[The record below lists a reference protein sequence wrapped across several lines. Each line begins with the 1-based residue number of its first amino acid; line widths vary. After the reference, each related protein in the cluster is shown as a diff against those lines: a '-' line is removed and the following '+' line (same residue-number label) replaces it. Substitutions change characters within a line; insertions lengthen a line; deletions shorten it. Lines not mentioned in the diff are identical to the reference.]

1 MKDET
6 KPLNDEW
13 WCHTFEDKSRQRF
26 FGFFP
31 LYFFGFKLPTGF
43 QQNGISCS
51 VMTLQT
57 HIKVTDTS
65 QQLTEV
71 IHHFLK

>member
-26 FGFFP
+26 FVFFP
-31 LYFFGFKLPTGF
+31 LYFFGFELPTGF

-57 HIKVTDTS
+57 HIKMTDTS

-71 IHHFLK
+71 IHHFLE

>member
-1 MKDET
+1 MMNGGAT
-6 KPLNDEW
+6 PLKINQDRG
-13 WCHTFEDKSRQRF
+13 FLF
-26 FGFFP
+26 FFP
-31 LYFFGFKLPTGF
+31 LYFFGFELPTGF

-57 HIKVTDTS
+57 HIKMTDTS

>member
-1 MKDET
+1 MMNGGATLLKINQDRGF
-6 KPLNDEW
+6 L
-13 WCHTFEDKSRQRF
+13 
-26 FGFFP
+26 GFFP
-31 LYFFGFKLPTGF
+31 LYFFGFELPTGF